1 MQIIFLLNYLK
12 NQSEYIVENIFQIY
26 QNENVSHISF
36 ELSEIS
42 EYFVENLF
50 QMYHNANF

>member
-1 MQIIFLLNYLK
+1 MYNYEQKYFRNIVNYL
-12 NQSEYIVENIFQIY
+12 IQIY

-50 QMYHNANF
+50 QIYHNENV